1 MQAIKREKD
10 EFKSMLEDYKS
21 KAKSLFKELQEKKD
35 EISKLHLALTEL
47 KQVWDG
53 LFTKWL
59 LFFIV
64 GFFARQAVIMEKE
77 KNATQQE
84 KWEDATRRIEELNT
98 LREQMDR
105 FQFELVALREDK
117 DTHIKQLTDLL
128 THQEK
133 SMSDLR

>member
-1 MQAIKREKD
+1 
-10 EFKSMLEDYKS
+10 
-21 KAKSLFKELQEKKD
+21 
-35 EISKLHLALTEL
+35 
-47 KQVWDG
+47 
-53 LFTKWL
+53 
-59 LFFIV
+59 
-64 GFFARQAVIMEKE
+64 MEKE